1 MTYNGN
7 INAFLVEEV
16 LDAQPPAL
24 RELILTT
31 CVPDTL
37 TPGLLEELTG
47 EPAAPTTLRLM
58 RANVFLEG
66 MPGDESCLRYVP
78 FFRSLVL
85 AQLAYE
91 EPERLRG
98 LHRSVSAWH
107 AAHGSWDRAVAHL
120 VEAGERPDCGAL
132 LVDHLLVGR
141 LLCERRGD
149 PLRRLVATTPPPA
162 VTGANGRLLRAA
174 TALADGDHEGCAVH
188 LDAVRCLGGAD
199 RSRRRDPGRSRGR
212 PRRRG
217 R

>member
-1 MTYNGN
+1 M
-7 INAFLVEEV
+7 
-16 LDAQPPAL
+16 
-24 RELILTT
+24 
-31 CVPDTL
+31 PDTL

-58 RANVFLEG
+58 RANVFLES

-98 LHRSVSAWH
+98 CTAPWPPGTPRTAAGTAPSPTWARRGSA
-107 AAHGSWDRAVAHL
+107 
-120 VEAGERPDCGAL
+120 PDCGAL

-162 VTGANGRLLRAA
+162 VTGANGHLLRAA
-174 TALADGDHEGCAVH
+174 TALADGDHEGCSAH
-188 LDAVRCLGGAD
+188 LDAVR
-199 RSRRRDPGRSRGR
+199 SRGR
-212 PRRRG
+212 
-217 R
+217 